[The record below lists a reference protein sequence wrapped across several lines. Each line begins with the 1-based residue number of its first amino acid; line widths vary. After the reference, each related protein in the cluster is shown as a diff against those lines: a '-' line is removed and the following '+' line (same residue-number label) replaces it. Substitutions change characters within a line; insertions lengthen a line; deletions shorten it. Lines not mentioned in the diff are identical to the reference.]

1 MRRQPTGGAYDP
13 LSIPA
18 RRGDL
23 WEEATLPRTQGP
35 HYSLRRPFLRKFDEA
50 VRKVEAMRRA
60 SLGQV
65 RGLPRVTWCA
75 PDPSWK
81 PALQA

>member
-35 HYSLRRPFLRKFDEA
+35 RYSLCRPFLR
-50 VRKVEAMRRA
+50 
-60 SLGQV
+60 QV
-65 RGLPRVTWCA
+65 RR
-75 PDPSWK
+75 SSEESRSHEES
-81 PALQA
+81 